1 MLDVAVGEAYH
12 QGFAAGKGVV
22 VQVEAIGALHLECPL
37 YGVVLCLE
45 EPKGEGKAQYYE
57 QQSYKP
63 RTTEG
68 HGVAKYCCYVFAQ
81 TNTDMHL

>member
-22 VQVEAIGALHLECPL
+22 VQVEAIGALHLECAL
-37 YGVVLCLE
+37 HGVVLCLE
-45 EPKGEGKAQYYE
+45 GLKGEGKAQYDK

-68 HGVAKYCCYVFAQ
+68 HG
-81 TNTDMHL
+81 